1 MFHVRLR
8 TALDQVVPLTA
19 PELAP
24 QILKAVQRYHELAHW
39 WCQLVVVMPDHLHA
53 LLSFPADA
61 AMAATVRDWK
71 RGTAR
76 FQSVRWQTNFFDH
89 RIRTTAE
96 RDKTWIYMLNNPVAK
111 GLVARPEEWPWQWT
125 AGGTR

>member
-1 MFHVRLR
+1 MAREYPQRLHHAVPAWVKGGSVFHVRLR

-61 AMAATVRDWK
+61 AMAAMIS
-71 RGTAR
+71 R
-76 FQSVRWQTNFFDH
+76 F
-89 RIRTTAE
+89 
-96 RDKTWIYMLNNPVAK
+96 
-111 GLVARPEEWPWQWT
+111 
-125 AGGTR
+125 